1 MSTLKKNPKNE
12 KMEHSACRKCG
23 VKNHNLTLSD
33 RVFNC
38 ANASCGH
45 VEGRDVHAAV
55 NIQHEAISNFKNYS
69 AATEEITPGEI
80 LALPETS
87 NKGSGNR
94 DRGTRKGTK
103 VARQERPNVK
113 YNERQKSFQIK
124 ALIRQ

>member
-1 MSTLKKNPKNE
+1 MLSE
-12 KMEHSACRKCG
+12 IRRDQRSAVGCLPIA

-33 RVFNC
+33 RVFKC

-45 VEGRDVHAAV
+45 VKDRDIHAAV
-55 NIQHEAISNFKNYS
+55 NIQHVVISNFKNCS

-80 LALPETS
+80 LALTETS
-87 NKGSGNR
+87 NQGLGNR

-103 VARQERPNVK
+103 VARQERPNIK
-113 YNERQKSFQIK
+113 DNEQQKSFQIK